1 MNKGP
6 AKKMADD
13 AEELDQAST
22 GIRVIA
28 RAADILLALSNHPDG
43 LSLREIAKLVKLPR
57 STVQRIIYSLEE
69 ANLVIAASP
78 TSGFR
83 LGPTLTLLAEAV
95 RPFDI
100 ARMARPLIL
109 QLASETGETVDL
121 SILAHGKAVVVDQ
134 ISGIHPLK
142 AVSITGG
149 SLPLHGTAIGKALL
163 AALPQKE
170 LDALKAH
177 LQLKP
182 LTKHTHTSW
191 DTLLPELETIR
202 KTGLSFDHEG
212 YMLGISSVATTL
224 RGPSGE
230 LAAVSF
236 PVPTERFRAKEKALV
251 EALLTRCQAFQ
262 RRI

>member
-1 MNKGP
+1 M
-6 AKKMADD
+6 KKA
-13 AEELDQAST
+13 ASEVEEVENESS

-43 LSLREIAKLVKLPR
+43 LSLREIAQLVRLPR
-57 STVQRIIYSLEE
+57 STVQRIVYSLEE

-121 SILAHGKAVVVDQ
+121 SILTHGKAVVVDQ
-134 ISGIHPLK
+134 ISGVHPLK
-142 AVSITGG
+142 AVSTTGS

-163 AALPQKE
+163 AALPQRE
-170 LDALKAH
+170 LEAIKPH
-177 LQLKP
+177 LQLKA
-182 LTKHTHTSW
+182 LTRNTNLSW
-191 DTLLPELETIR
+191 DKLMPELETVR
-202 KTGLSFDHEG
+202 ETGLAFDHEE
-212 YMLGISSVATTL
+212 YMIGISSVATVL
-224 RGPSGE
+224 RGPGGE
-230 LAAVSF
+230 LAAVSL
-236 PVPTERFRAKEKALV
+236 PVPSERFRAKEKQLV
-251 EALLTRCQAFQ
+251 EALVNRTQTFQ
-262 RRI
+262 RRL